1 MSIAAVVSK
10 DTISINGRQLTN
22 WADGDVAKLDIPEV
36 LTNMTTGKNQNTI
49 YAYSYKGKNA
59 KLELRLIVGSA
70 DDQFLNGLLQQ
81 LNQSPA
87 SFPLMAMEFDKNV
100 NDGTGAI
107 TTIVY
112 LGTGGI
118 FEKQPMIMEN
128 AAGETNQAVAVWN
141 LIFANVDRSIV

>member
-10 DTISINGRQLTN
+10 DTISINGRQLNN
-22 WADGDVAKLDIPEV
+22 WADGDVAKLDMPEV
-36 LTNMTTGKNQNTI
+36 LANMTTGKQQNTI
-49 YAYSYKGKNA
+49 YAYSYKGKNG
-59 KLELRLIVGSA
+59 KLEIRLIAGSA

-81 LNQSPA
+81 FNQNPA
-87 SFPLMAMEFDKNV
+87 AFSLLSMEFDKNIG
-100 NDGTGAI
+100 DGNSNI

-112 LGTGGI
+112 QGTGGV
-118 FEKQPMIMEN
+118 FEKQPMVMEN